1 VSQLLQEF
9 KRICNMEE
17 PPEEIFF
24 KNLDNCL
31 DILTEVLKKKGGATG
46 ADVCKIVQV
55 LKEEGFRAMESGKQ
69 LETKRA
75 CALRCLPVF
84 FGENLANFV
93 RDYQA
98 ITEFDAI
105 HHAEGAPLIA
115 SFGDWRACQAQHGI
129 VIERELFNGGGNS
142 FGKAV
147 LLLLAAFY
155 AFNIDY
161 GAISN
166 TMYFIQYELMKI
178 DGGKVPLKVKSL
190 LRELAK

>member
-1 VSQLLQEF
+1 MAPFRQILKYSLQTLRLFICFGHFVIVMDKRGF
-9 KRICNMEE
+9 KRLNRRG
-17 PPEEIFF
+17 F
-24 KNLDNCL
+24 KF
-31 DILTEVLKKKGGATG
+31 IL
-46 ADVCKIVQV
+46 
-55 LKEEGFRAMESGKQ
+55 
-69 LETKRA
+69 
-75 CALRCLPVF
+75 
-84 FGENLANFV
+84 
-93 RDYQA
+93 QA